1 VSPDAPARGRYFV
14 LLELPLGVVVV
25 ELPLDDGAV
34 VLDGDVVLEGDVLL
48 ELDDRVEEP
57 GDADGAPVSL
67 RLQASVIPPTSARAQ
82 RPDSIFFIAD
92 VPPFVGCVRPA
103 TEGCNGYARGTMRAR
118 VREIAK
124 EIAA

>member
-1 VSPDAPARGRYFV
+1 MSPDAPARGRYFV
-14 LLELPLGVVVV
+14 LLALPLGVVVV

-92 VPPFVGCVRPA
+92 VPPFCGVCSTRHAGLQRLCPWYDASPRS
-103 TEGCNGYARGTMRAR
+103 
-118 VREIAK
+118 
-124 EIAA
+124 